1 VIANPTKGA
10 LLGVAVATAIAL
22 LQALA
27 PVGGTPELASWF
39 RDDVPHRLLSTF
51 LYALPLAILFGVGL
65 GRAADDL
72 WGGVVQRV
80 WVLGIL
86 AVGYAAVASALAPAL
101 TGYAL
106 GAAAAGGI
114 GLAWWAE
121 PVP

>member
-1 VIANPTKGA
+1 MIGNPTKGA

-39 RDDVPHRLLSTF
+39 PDDVQHRFLSTF
-51 LYALPLAILFGVGL
+51 LFALPLAILFGVGL

-72 WGGVVQRV
+72 WGGLVQRPC
-80 WVLGIL
+80 VLVIL
-86 AVGYAAVASALAPAL
+86 AVGYAAVASALTPAL

-106 GAAAAGGI
+106 GAAAMGGI